1 MYPVETIRDLIDK
14 LNHYRDAYYNKNI
27 SEISVKEYD
36 EMFDK
41 LSKLEE
47 EYRLVY
53 ADSPTQ
59 SVGYQ
64 VVSGLKKVKHN
75 HPMLSL
81 DKTTDEKEFVEYFFE
96 GTEYQGNTRG
106 VVLMAKL
113 DGLTASLT
121 YQDGKLVAAETR
133 GDGEIGEDIL
143 HNVLTFANIPKK
155 IDSFGTVTIDGEC
168 IIDTETFKEINEKE
182 HTEYKHPRNL
192 ASGTVRQLDS
202 AVCARRKV
210 RFVAW
215 RLVHALDLGSKPW
228 VMDNFMSLK
237 RSGFE
242 VVPYVYFSRREDFK
256 EAKDKILKMVEELHY
271 PIDGLV
277 GTFDYRIYADEL
289 GATSHHP
296 RHSYAFKF
304 YQEENRTILRD
315 IEWNTTR
322 SGRINPTAVFD
333 PIEIDGTTV
342 SRASLFNVSVIEDLE
357 LGIGDEISVIKA
369 NQIIPHIVEN
379 YTRSGPMSIPQ
390 YCPNCFSETKIED
403 DNGRKVLVCSNDN
416 CSSKKIDMLCHFV
429 SREGMNIEGFSDAT
443 IELLYNVGYITD
455 YPSIFKLP
463 ELESKIAKLEGMG
476 EVSAHNLVE
485 AVNKAKTCS
494 LSSVLTALGIPGVG
508 KSTARDIAGYLS
520 KSADLI
526 SLMCLAKSTIL
537 DTGFPWFNYIEG
549 IGEKTSN
556 NINTYLKQHE
566 DMLRELAS
574 VLTVTNDKTTK
585 NSLQG
590 KIFGITG
597 NLHLFENR
605 EALISDIVH
614 HGGQFHSTVTSRT
627 KYLISNEGANS
638 TSTKTKKALALGVQ
652 IITEE
657 EYQALKG

>member
-1 MYPVETIRDLIDK
+1 MYQAEVIRELIDK
-14 LNHYRDAYYNKNI
+14 LNHYRDAYYNDNK
-27 SEISVKEYD
+27 SEISDKEYD
-36 EMFDK
+36 ELMDK
-41 LSKLEE
+41 LAAKEK
-47 EYRLVY
+47 EYGIIY
-53 ADSPTQ
+53 SDSPTQ

-64 VVSGLKKVKHN
+64 VVSNLKKVKHN

-81 DKTTDEKEFVEYFFE
+81 DKTTDPKAFVDYFFE
-96 GTEYQGNTRG
+96 GAEYQGNSRG
-106 VVLMAKL
+106 LVLMAKL

-121 YQDGKLVAAETR
+121 YKEGRLISAETR

-143 HNVLTFANIPKK
+143 HSALTFVNLPKEIPA
-155 IDSFGTVTIDGEC
+155 SGTVTIDGEC

-192 ASGTVRQLDS
+192 VSGTVRQLDS

-215 RLVHALDLGSKPW
+215 RLVSATALGSHPDFLSNL
-228 VMDNFMSLK
+228 VAMD
-237 RSGFE
+237 RVGFE
-242 VVPYVYFSRREDFK
+242 VVPYKFVSYKEDFPK
-256 EAKDKILKMVEELHY
+256 AQEKLVAEAAKLHY

-277 GTFDYRIYADEL
+277 GTYLDRIYADSL

-315 IEWNTTR
+315 VEWNTTR

-379 YTRSGPMSIPQ
+379 YTRSGPMSLPK
-390 YCPNCFSETKIED
+390 YCPECFSEVKIES

-416 CSSKKIDMLCHFV
+416 CTSKKIDMLCHFV
-429 SREGMNIEGFSDAT
+429 SREGMNIEGLSDAT
-443 IELLYNVGYITD
+443 VELLYKVGYITD
-455 YPSIFKLP
+455 YPSIFELP

-549 IGEKTSN
+549 IGEKTSS
-556 NINTYLKQHE
+556 NINIYLKQHE